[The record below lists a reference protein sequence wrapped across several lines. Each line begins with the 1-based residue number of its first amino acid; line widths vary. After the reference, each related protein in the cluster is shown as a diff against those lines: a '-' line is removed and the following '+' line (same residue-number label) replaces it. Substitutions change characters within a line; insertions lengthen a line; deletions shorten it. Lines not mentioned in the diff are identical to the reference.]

1 MAITHFDENTEQGKI
16 HPDFQKR
23 ARPRMT
29 DNSYEQARFNMVEQ
43 QVRPWEVM
51 DPRVLQV
58 MLELPREN
66 FVLDEYK
73 GLAYADIEIPLAH
86 GHHMLKPV
94 IVGRLLQ
101 ALNIKPTDSILEI
114 GTGSG
119 YVTAC
124 LASLGKQVTSIEIDK
139 AIAAQ
144 AADNLATLNLDN
156 IQLQVGDAID
166 SISHAAPFDVI
177 AVTANIP
184 DSGNILP
191 RELSNGGRLFMIT
204 GESPSMVAQ
213 LTTRIHGDNFR
224 TETLFETDI
233 ETLQSVPAKEAFSF

>member
-1 MAITHFDENTEQGKI
+1 MTE
-16 HPDFQKR
+16 
-23 ARPRMT
+23 
-29 DNSYEQARFNMVEQ
+29 NSYEQARFNMVEQ

-58 MLELPREN
+58 MQALPREN
-66 FVLDEYK
+66 FVSDEYK
-73 GLAYADIEIPLAH
+73 GLAYADIEVPLAN

-101 ALNIKPTDSILEI
+101 ALNIKPTDTILEI

-139 AIAAQ
+139 EIAAQ
-144 AADNLATLNLDN
+144 AAENLATLDFDN
-156 IQLQVGDAID
+156 ISLQINDGIH
-166 SISHAAPFDVI
+166 SIPDTAPFDVI
-177 AVTANIP
+177 AVTAHIP
-184 DSGNILP
+184 ECKNILP
-191 RELSNGGRLFMIT
+191 KELNDGGRLFMIT
-204 GESPSMVAQ
+204 GASPNMTAQ

-224 TETLFETDI
+224 TEALFETEI
-233 ETLQSVPAKEAFSF
+233 ETLESVPTKEAFSF

>member
-1 MAITHFDENTEQGKI
+1 MTE
-16 HPDFQKR
+16 
-23 ARPRMT
+23 
-29 DNSYEQARFNMVEQ
+29 NSYEQARFNMVEQ

-58 MLELPREN
+58 MQGLPREN
-66 FVLDEYK
+66 FVSDEYK
-73 GLAYADIEIPLAH
+73 GLAYADIEVPLAN

-101 ALNIKPTDSILEI
+101 ALNIKPTDTILEI

-124 LASLGKQVTSIEIDK
+124 LARLGKQVTSIEIDNE
-139 AIAAQ
+139 IATQ
-144 AADNLATLNLDN
+144 AADNLATLDLDN
-156 IQLQVGDAID
+156 ITLQINDGIQTIPD
-166 SISHAAPFDVI
+166 AAPFDVI

-184 DSGNILP
+184 DCNNILP
-191 RELSNGGRLFMIT
+191 KELSDGGRLFMIT
-204 GESPSMVAQ
+204 GESPNMSAQ

-224 TETLFETDI
+224 TETLFETEI
-233 ETLQSVPAKEAFSF
+233 ETLESVPVKEAFSF